1 MNVMKMA
8 SFAGGLMMC
17 ASAMATLSYT
27 YENDNKTLVATVDTG
42 TNWLQDDQYQA
53 AMNNNTVTNLVK
65 RGDGAFGFNGT
76 ARQFTGDARIEA
88 GRIQLQSTNPLGTGG
103 TVYIAAAKS
112 LVVGSGNKNETTVI
126 GKSIVT
132 ESAPNSDTWGGARQI
147 LVWASDITLNG
158 KLFYG
163 WCDTKIRAYQGA
175 KLTFAG
181 GVGDLPGLGKDEKG
195 NDKGGYPYFQPSGGA
210 TFVFSGTPYRA
221 SKQFSIQPQI
231 TTSWPVDSQGFAGH
245 FVFAVAG
252 NEMNSLGYSNT
263 NTLICCVEVKTTV
276 DWAFNKSNMTMHF
289 GQDAVWDLCGTEQRV
304 GQFNVNGSP
313 GNLKV
318 AGNPSVVTNSSATP
332 ATLHMGMI
340 YASGGDSFPNIRF
353 GGNLSVVFDNNIY
366 DTKIGYPMTA
376 TGDLTVRGNGTG
388 QADLNF
394 LSNGSW
400 ANATNVVVEGRGKIK
415 IANPNALGRK
425 ANVNLKSNSSLEIA
439 SGVTVNVKTL
449 TVGGVQQPRGDY
461 TFGSGTLRVTHPCG
475 LILSVQ

>member
-1 MNVMKMA
+1 MNMMRMS
-8 SFAGGLMMC
+8 SFVGGLMMC

-103 TVYIAAAKS
+103 SVYIAAAKS
-112 LVVGSGNKNETTVI
+112 LVVGSGNQNEKCVI

-132 ESAPNSDTWGGARQI
+132 ESAPNNDTWGGARQI

-181 GVGDLPGLGKDEKG
+181 GVGDFDAGA
-195 NDKGGYPYFQPSGGA
+195 GGYPYFQPSGGA
-210 TFVFSGTPYRA
+210 TFVFAGTPYRA
-221 SKQFSIQPQI
+221 AKQFSIQPQI

-376 TGDLTVRGNGTG
+376 TGDLIIKGNGTG
-388 QADLNF
+388 DANLNF

-400 ANATNVVVEGRGKIK
+400 VNATNVVVEGRGKIK
-415 IANPNALGRK
+415 IANPNALGK
-425 ANVNLKSNSSLEIA
+425 KTHLSLKSNSSLEIS
-439 SGVTVNVKTL
+439 SGVMVTVRTL
-449 TVGGVQQPRGDY
+449 TVNGEQKTPGDY
-461 TFGSGTLRVTHPCG
+461 TFGSGTLRVTG
-475 LILSVQ
+475 LPGLSLSIK